1 MPFSSKY
8 LLSELEET
16 FNPER
21 IIVTTCDADS
31 YFHPSYISALTL
43 KFVQEKNPHGV
54 IFQAP
59 LFYNWGLDRVSFV
72 TRVTGLLRSTLMMGA
87 LIPFNINSMS
97 IFSFSLCLCMDGNF
111 VHPTYQ
117 MDDIICLIRWM
128 GVTQRRICIPMIPV
142 PVISGPTSAEVVGK
156 KKKSHGVYFE
166 GHAGHPIH
174 ADEQ

>member
-31 YFHPSYISALTL
+31 YFHPSYISALTA
-43 KFVQEKNPHGV
+43 KFLQEKNPHGV

-59 LFYNWGLDRVSFV
+59 LLYNWGLDRVSFV

-117 MDDIICLIRWM
+117 MDKGAELASATVPWHWLCFASPRSYAIKICLEIM
-128 GVTQRRICIPMIPV
+128 LP
-142 PVISGPTSAEVVGK
+142 K
-156 KKKSHGVYFE
+156 K
-166 GHAGHPIH
+166 
-174 ADEQ
+174 

>member
-1 MPFSSKY
+1 MKNSNKHNSKFSFFPQIY
-8 LLSELEET
+8 RELKET

-21 IIVTTCDADS
+21 IVVTTCDADS
-31 YFHPSYISALTL
+31 FFHPSYIAALTS
-43 KFVQEKNPHGV
+43 KFLHEKNPHGV

-97 IFSFSLCLCMDGNF
+97 IFSFSLRLCMDGNF
-111 VHPTYQ
+111 VHPAYQ

-128 GVTQRRICIPMIPV
+128 GVTQRRIDIPMIPV

-156 KKKSHGVYFE
+156 
-166 GHAGHPIH
+166 
-174 ADEQ
+174 